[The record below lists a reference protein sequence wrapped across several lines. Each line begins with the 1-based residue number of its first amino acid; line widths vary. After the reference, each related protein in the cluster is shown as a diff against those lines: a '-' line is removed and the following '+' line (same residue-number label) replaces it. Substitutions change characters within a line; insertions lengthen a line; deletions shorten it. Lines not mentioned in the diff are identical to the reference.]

1 MVSPS
6 GGFHP
11 EITAQQSDGFRSV
24 LYFEHVRN
32 SNPCSKCGSSPIFVK
47 DTIKEQ
53 GKKKLSAGGSREFLN
68 MTEIEKSY
76 RF

>member
-1 MVSPS
+1 MCGIATHV
-6 GGFHP
+6 
-11 EITAQQSDGFRSV
+11 QNVV
-24 LYFEHVRN
+24 LLLF
-32 SNPCSKCGSSPIFVK
+32 FVK